1 MSTNDLTRRH
11 VLGIAGVLGL
21 GAALPRDA
29 FAQGAAAPL
38 VFGYQTTSW
47 GTIGMVVES
56 QGLFKKAGANVT
68 INKFD
73 GGKSTRDAMI
83 SGRVDVGVLGAT
95 PFVVGAAKGDMVAIG
110 MSMYAGKTGSIVAG
124 KNKGIKSIADLKG
137 RRVASQLGSSTDQ
150 VFQEKIL
157 PKFGVSRSD
166 VHTINIPHQNH
177 LAALVSGS
185 VDAFAG
191 IEPFPSL
198 AETEGI
204 GEVLIDYSEFDIS
217 PVILAANRAAIEQK
231 RAAVV
236 ALLRAWLAGVEFFK
250 SKPDEAVKIVFTFF
264 KDQGFNVSE
273 IVIQRML
280 SKVDVT
286 PTFKPGL
293 RTYLENEAKLLIQQR
308 AIAAAPDWD
317 KALNSDL
324 LQEAMKA

>member
-1 MSTNDLTRRH
+1 MVEIKLPRREFLT
-11 VLGIAGVLGL
+11 IAGTVI
-21 GAALPRDA
+21 ATSALPNIA
-29 FAQGAAAPL
+29 CAQGAAAPL

-47 GTIGMVVES
+47 GIIGMVVES
-56 QGLFKKAGANVT
+56 EGLFKKAGANVT
-68 INKFD
+68 IKKFD

-110 MSMYAGKTGSIVAG
+110 MSMYAGKTGSVVAA

-166 VHTINIPHQNH
+166 VHTVNIPHQNH

-198 AETEGI
+198 AETEAI
-204 GEVLIDYSEFDIS
+204 GDVLIDYSEFDIS
-217 PVILAANRAAIEQK
+217 PVILVANRAAIEQK

-236 ALLRAWLAGVEFFK
+236 ASLRAWLAGVEFFK
-250 SKPDEAVKIVFTFF
+250 SKPDEARKIVFTFF

-273 IVIQRML
+273 VVIQRML

-286 PTFKPGL
+286 PTFKPEL
-293 RTYLENEAKLLIQQR
+293 RAYLENEAKLLIQQR
-308 AIAAAPDWD
+308 AISAAPDWD